1 MLMLKRMLLI
11 VLSLLMLC
19 SCQIKEPDVSEPV
32 MVVNPFTTHETLAE
46 AEKAANITLSLPE
59 DFASHGEIIY
69 RAANNKTLNLI
80 EVVFSSEEGEI
91 RIRKGVSDEDISG
104 VYTEYAVETEYC
116 GDDLSFTLKG
126 DGEKDY
132 LAVWSDDHF
141 CYSIYAEQGMTSA
154 ALQDLVYAI
163 K

>member
-1 MLMLKRMLLI
+1 MFMLKRLLFSA
-11 VLSLLMLC
+11 LALLMFC
-19 SCQIKEPDVSEPV
+19 GCQSQEPDFTENV
-32 MVVNPFTTHETLAE
+32 MVMNPFTTHETLAE
-46 AEKAANITLSLPE
+46 AEKAANITLTLPE
-59 DFASHGEIIY
+59 NLTSHGKIIY
-69 RAANNKTLNLI
+69 RAANIEALNLI
-80 EVVFSSEEGEI
+80 EVIYTDESGEV
-91 RIRKGVSDEDISG
+91 RIRKGSGEEDISG

-132 LAVWSDDHF
+132 LAIWADDHF
-141 CYSIYAEQGMTSA
+141 CYSIYAEQGMNSA